1 MRALSLNIRDAERE
15 ERESEVGAY
24 AVCEVRKYGF
34 RRLAAIFFTSPT
46 SARDILLVPPTSF
59 QRRRVLSTGCWK
71 LQRKICWHAPC
82 DTHVPPEVITTLQFC
97 CPLKIVAMKAFIA
110 SASLPGSARQRKSWW
125 TPGAC
130 TGGRL
135 RMKTPPAPVRHS
147 AEEKSAG
154 RGPPVG
160 TPPRALRPSVTG
172 RAASACCTRGAAS
185 ATVIGR
191 EVLARFLSLP
201 ALRSM
206 SVAPSVPS
214 FGSRSDGSQPSSVR
228 CNTRNV
234 HLRQSRDR
242 SKAKRASGR
251 LEGRTRRAPKSAQRQ
266 PCACPVSRSHR
277 APPRL
282 SSLRPAQTV
291 CTRRAG

>member
-1 MRALSLNIRDAERE
+1 
-15 ERESEVGAY
+15 
-24 AVCEVRKYGF
+24 
-34 RRLAAIFFTSPT
+34 
-46 SARDILLVPPTSF
+46 
-59 QRRRVLSTGCWK
+59 
-71 LQRKICWHAPC
+71 
-82 DTHVPPEVITTLQFC
+82 
-97 CPLKIVAMKAFIA
+97 MKAFIA

-214 FGSRSDGSQPSSVR
+214 FDSRSDGSQPSSVR

-251 LEGRTRRAPKSAQRQ
+251 LEGRTRRAPKSARRQ

-282 SSLRPAQTV
+282 SSLRPAQTA